1 VKVVTQILIV
11 LDFGAFII
19 FVGLQPY
26 TVAMDTVIA
35 VKITEVV
42 QLTVSARIDQTVRY
56 ALRIGNVLLETA
68 LMVFVVKQAKHAVI
82 VARTVGL
89 ELFAVQL
96 VSAKYKP

>member
-1 VKVVTQILIV
+1 VQ
-11 LDFGAFII
+11 DFGVSII
-19 FVGLQPY
+19 FAGLQPY

-82 VARTVGL
+82 VVRTVEL
-89 ELFAVQL
+89 ELFVVQL